1 MPASLNY
8 IGRMAFGM
16 IQTIQYIRCDA
27 VTPPELGDVV
37 FYWTDTNTCVLEV
50 PDESVEAYKAAAQW
64 GDFINTT
71 GVAKV
76 LRDENSIIVESGNI
90 LNADN
95 ANIEVYTISGAK
107 IYSGKDSRVTLPSG
121 LYIIKSDDKAMKD
134 VHELLK
140 SVN

>member
-1 MPASLNY
+1 
-8 IGRMAFGM
+8 MAFGM

-71 GVAKV
+71 TE
-76 LRDENSIIVESGNI
+76 LRPFFMGM
-90 LNADN
+90 A
-95 ANIEVYTISGAK
+95 G
-107 IYSGKDSRVTLPSG
+107 LPW
-121 LYIIKSDDKAMKD
+121 IKGRA
-134 VHELLK
+134 
-140 SVN
+140 

>member
-1 MPASLNY
+1 
-8 IGRMAFGM
+8 MAFGM

-121 LYIIKSDDKAMKD
+121 LYPRGRK
-134 VHELLK
+134 
-140 SVN
+140 